1 MNGDERMSI
10 QERWKY
16 LRLMQKRYQDAD
28 RSTKEQLLDEAQ
40 AVTGLHRKSTIR
52 LLNGSLQRRRRK
64 RQRGRTYG
72 AEMHAAMKVISES
85 VDYICAERLKPNL
98 VWLAQHLAEHGELE
112 VNPKLLTQLEQISVP
127 TVRRV
132 LQRLAQDQPRL
143 PRKKPTATNRAAKQV
158 PIAIIAWDEQQ
169 PGHFE
174 ADLVH
179 HSGPIAGGHFVH
191 SLQMIDV
198 ATGWSERVAMLGR
211 SYRVMEDGFRRI
223 LIRLPFPLQ
232 HVHSD
237 NGSEFI
243 NDHLLRFWRNQEGAP
258 TLSRG
263 KPHHKNDQRFVE
275 QKNSTLIRAYLGYE
289 RFDTVVQVRFLNLL
303 YNKMWL
309 FYNFFQP
316 VMHLVQKEVITDAQ
330 GRRRVQRR
338 HDQARTPFDRLC
350 ETGVLSPAQQQQLTA
365 LRQRTNPRQL
375 IQEIHALIEQIMALP
390 GAVAA
395 ETEDIFKT
403 LLTPAEEQRL
413 KRAVGYV
420 DNSDKNPDLPTYP
433 QPLLLPPL
441 LPPGR
446 NGKSKEPNP
455 LRLKKPG

>member
-16 LRLMQKRYQDAD
+16 LRLMQKRYQNAE
-28 RSTKEQLLDEAQ
+28 RSKKEQLLDEAE
-40 AVTGLHRKSTIR
+40 AVTSLHRKSLIR
-52 LLNGSLQRRRRK
+52 LLNGSLQRKRRNQ
-64 RQRGRTYG
+64 QRGRTYG
-72 AEMHAAMKVISES
+72 AEVRAAIKVISES

-98 VWLAQHLAEHGELE
+98 VWLAQHLVEHGELE
-112 VNPKLLTQLEQISVP
+112 VTPKLLTQLEQISVP
-127 TVRRV
+127 TVRRI

-158 PIAIIAWDEQQ
+158 PIRIIAWDEQQ

-179 HSGPIAGGHFVH
+179 HCGPAAGGHFVH

-243 NDHLLRFWRNQEGAP
+243 NDHLLHFWQNQEDAP

-289 RFDTVVQVRFLNLL
+289 RFDTVVQVRFMNLL

-309 FYNFFQP
+309 PQ
-316 VMHLVQKEVITDAQ
+316 VQFLPAC
-330 GRRRVQRR
+330 
-338 HDQARTPFDRLC
+338 HAPRTER
-350 ETGVLSPAQQQQLTA
+350 G
-365 LRQRTNPRQL
+365 
-375 IQEIHALIEQIMALP
+375 H
-390 GAVAA
+390 
-395 ETEDIFKT
+395 
-403 LLTPAEEQRL
+403 
-413 KRAVGYV
+413 Y
-420 DNSDKNPDLPTYP
+420 
-433 QPLLLPPL
+433 
-441 LPPGR
+441 
-446 NGKSKEPNP
+446 
-455 LRLKKPG
+455 